1 MTTDAPD
8 FSLAGKRALIT
19 GSTQGIGHAIAR
31 AFAAHGAEIC
41 VHGVEESTDA
51 EFYIRADLGV
61 PGGADALADAVERR
75 WSGVDILVLNAA
87 LQVRAAWD
95 AIADADMKRQIEANL
110 TASYRLIRRF
120 TPGMRD
126 RGWGRVIAIGSI
138 QEIKEHPEM
147 LIYAATKAAQTSL
160 VRNLARQLASRGVTV
175 NVLSPGAIA
184 TARNRDALADT
195 AYRDAI
201 AAKIPRAASAMPPIA
216 REPHCSS
223 PHPPPA
229 TSPARRSASTAECIF
244 RS

>member
-19 GSTQGIGHAIAR
+19 GSTQGIGRAIAR
-31 AFAAHGAEIC
+31 AFAAHGAQVC
-41 VHGVEESTDA
+41 VHGVEESTSA

-61 PGGADALADAVERR
+61 PGGADALADAVEER

-95 AIADADMKRQIEANL
+95 AVADADMKRQIEANF
-110 TASYRLIRRF
+110 TAGYRLIRRF
-120 TPGMRD
+120 VPGMGD

-160 VRNLARQLASRGVTV
+160 VRNLARQLAPRGVTV

-184 TARNRDALADT
+184 TARNQEALADP
-195 AYRDAI
+195 AYRDAV
-201 AAKIPRAASAMPPIA
+201 AAKIPAGRIGDAADCAGA
-216 REPHCSS
+216 
-223 PHPPPA
+223 A
-229 TSPARRSASTAECIF
+229 VFLASPAARYVTGATIRVDGGMHL
-244 RS
+244 

>member
-1 MTTDAPD
+1 MTIDAPD

-19 GSTQGIGHAIAR
+19 GSTQGIGRAIAR

-41 VHGVEESTDA
+41 VHGVEESTDD

-61 PGGADALADAVERR
+61 PGGADALADAVEKR

-95 AIADADMKRQIEANL
+95 AIAEADMKRQIEANF
-110 TASYRLIRRF
+110 TAGYRLIRRF
-120 TPGMRD
+120 APGMRD
-126 RGWGRVIAIGSI
+126 RGWGRVIAIGSV

-160 VRNLARQLASRGVTV
+160 VRNLARQLAPHGVTV

-184 TARNRDALADT
+184 TARNHEALADPV
-195 AYRDAI
+195 YRDAV
-201 AAKIPRAASAMPPIA
+201 AAKIPAGRIGDAADCAGAALFLASPAASYVTGTTIRVDGGM
-216 REPHCSS
+216 HL
-223 PHPPPA
+223 
-229 TSPARRSASTAECIF
+229 
-244 RS
+244 

>member
-41 VHGVEESTDA
+41 VHGIEESADVD
-51 EFYIRADLGV
+51 FYVRADLGV

-120 TPGMRD
+120 MPGMRD

-160 VRNLARQLASRGVTV
+160 VRNLARQLAPRGVTV

-184 TARNRDALADT
+184 TARNHEALADPV
-195 AYRDAI
+195 YRDAI
-201 AAKIPRAASAMPPIA
+201 AAKIPAGRIGDAADCAGAALFLASPAASYVTGTTIRVDGGM
-216 REPHCSS
+216 HL
-223 PHPPPA
+223 
-229 TSPARRSASTAECIF
+229 
-244 RS
+244 